1 MSITVSAVASPSSTR
16 GRFMAVDEDTGIT
29 GKGATPQYAD
39 IDVQNLVRQAG
50 RVQEE
55 ADFANSGK
63 RTAAALAHN
72 QKRQLPEVA
81 VQP

>member
-1 MSITVSAVASPSSTR
+1 MTITVSAVASPSTTR
-16 GRFMAVDEDTGIT
+16 GRFTAVDEDTGIT
-29 GKGATPQYAD
+29 GNAATPQLAD
-39 IDVQNLVRQAG
+39 LEVQNLVRHAE

-55 ADFANSGK
+55 AEFANSGK

-72 QKRQLPEVA
+72 QRRQLPEVA